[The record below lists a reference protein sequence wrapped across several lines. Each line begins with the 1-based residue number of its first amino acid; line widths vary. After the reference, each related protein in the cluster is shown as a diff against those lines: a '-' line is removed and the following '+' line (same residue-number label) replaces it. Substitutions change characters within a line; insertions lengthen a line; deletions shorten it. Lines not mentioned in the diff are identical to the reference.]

1 MYSFLKYLIFWSP
14 FKINSRWEILDYK
27 WRSENIIIPEE
38 IWWVKIIY
46 IWNWAFYRKG
56 ISNIILPKTLKEIW
70 SFAFCGN
77 NIKNLIIPDSVE
89 SIWDEAFE
97 ENIIENVTI
106 WKNVRDIDCF
116 AFCGNNIKNLYLP
129 KNIKVW
135 YWAFIKKEN
144 VEKYY
149 EPYNLP
155 YKYNFY
161 YRDFSKELNNNDRII
176 LSNSDYS
183 AFSICYY
190 NKNHIYYNDEDYYNY
205 YRDYFSKKQDAYL
218 DLHYYY
224 DKEKEDE
231 LDKKFKDPPYDF
243 IDDDGWK
250 YIRKKIYALEDEV
263 ENIYYI

>member
-70 SFAFCGN
+70 SFAF
-77 NIKNLIIPDSVE
+77 
-89 SIWDEAFE
+89 
-97 ENIIENVTI
+97 
-106 WKNVRDIDCF
+106 R
-116 AFCGNNIKNLYLP
+116 GNNIKNLYLP

-144 VEKYY
+144 IEKYY
-149 EPYNLP
+149 KPYNLP

-250 YIRKKIYALEDEV
+250 YIRKKYMLWKMKLKIYTITKKHTFKVCFL
-263 ENIYYI
+263 NISFSSCFKFSLSISNC

>member
-70 SFAFCGN
+70 S
-77 NIKNLIIPDSVE
+77 
-89 SIWDEAFE
+89 
-97 ENIIENVTI
+97 
-106 WKNVRDIDCF
+106 F

-263 ENIYYI
+263 ENIYYN